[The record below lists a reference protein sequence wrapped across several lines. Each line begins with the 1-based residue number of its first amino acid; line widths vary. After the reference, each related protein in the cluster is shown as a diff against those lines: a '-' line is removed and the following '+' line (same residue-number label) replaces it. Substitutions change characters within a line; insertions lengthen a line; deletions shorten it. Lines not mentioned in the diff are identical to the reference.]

1 MYRSSELAVITCR
14 NGYMANQ
21 YDYSKPIPLDLRSDS
36 REFSELIS
44 SLTTLVIVELK
55 TKHGVKRVTPQD
67 IEATLHVVISSLVV
81 TKLQDPMRYLAY
93 SRNKTWYSQNSRYN
107 PKRFSY
113 SVFTNVM
120 DALESL
126 GLIEAKLGVHD
137 KGGVHSR
144 QSRIIATDRLME
156 LVSKFGLKIEHFKQS
171 QEPEVILLKGAKSK
185 DGDKPLVD
193 YVDTVATSTHRQVL
207 RQINL
212 RLAETEITLCTR
224 GVDPASLS
232 GLRAHD
238 VTKKRLVRIYNNGSF
253 EQGGRFYRGWW
264 QEIPS
269 RYRQLLRINGKRT
282 VEMDYSAIHYALL
295 YAEKGLPAPTT
306 DLYLVDGIE
315 RSLVKAILV
324 IALNASSL
332 QSAVGAVQK
341 KLLPESTQEAIEKTI
356 KKCIDTHKAISEFF
370 FTGKGLHLQYVD
382 SQIAEDVMINMW
394 ENWGEIVLP
403 VHDSF
408 IVRRGLWAQL
418 EKQMHESFKRI
429 TGYDC
434 NVKIVRKD
442 EALKTEIE
450 RLAQQVTY
458 DDQGKLIKAG
468 VNVMYIWPHYKP
480 EST

>member
-1 MYRSSELAVITCR
+1 MYLSSELVVITCR

-21 YDYSKPIPLDLRSDS
+21 YDYSKPIPLDLKSDS

-44 SLTTLVIVELK
+44 SLTKLVIAELK
-55 TKHGVKRVTPQD
+55 TKLGVQRVTPQD
-67 IEATLHVVISSLVV
+67 LETTLHVVISSLVV
-81 TKLQDPMRYLAY
+81 TKLHDPMRYLAY

-144 QSRIIATDRLME
+144 QSRIMATDMLME
-156 LVSKFGLKIEHFKQS
+156 LVNKFGLKIEHFKQS
-171 QEPEVILLKGAKSK
+171 QEPEVILLKGAKSRY
-185 DGDKPLVD
+185 GDKPLVD
-193 YVDTVATSTHRQVL
+193 YVDTVATNTHRQVL

-224 GVDPASLS
+224 GLDAASVT
-232 GLRAHD
+232 GLHVYD
-238 VTKKRLVRIYNNGSF
+238 VTKKKLVRIFNNGSF

-269 RYRQLLRINGKRT
+269 RYRQLVRIDGKRT
-282 VEMDYSAIHYALL
+282 VEMDYSAIHFTLL
-295 YAEKGLPAPTT
+295 YAEKGLPVPTT
-306 DLYLVDGIE
+306 DLYLVDDVE
-315 RSLVKAILV
+315 RSVAKAILN

-332 QSAVGAVQK
+332 KSAVGAVKK
-341 KLLPESTQEAIEKTI
+341 KLLPESTEEVIEKTI
-356 KKCIDTHKAISEFF
+356 KTCIDTHKAISEFF

-394 ENWGEIVLP
+394 ENWGEVVLP

-418 EKQMHESFKRI
+418 DKQMHESFKRI

-434 NVKIVRKD
+434 KVKVVRKD
-442 EALKTEIE
+442 DELKTEIE
-450 RLAQQVTY
+450 RLAQQVAY
-458 DDQGKLIKAG
+458 DDQGNIVKVGA
-468 VNVMYIWPHYKP
+468 NVMDLK
-480 EST
+480 EMVSNK